1 MTIKHLRTVFLFI
14 VGLACFQG
22 MYYVAGVYA
31 QHIIDSD
38 LSVSIISSLTGAAFV
53 TFIPIVAHL
62 AIVGNRT
69 PVKDHELT
77 SKSIFLTF
85 GLFWFL
91 VTFFITLFIRSD
103 FLVGYYS
110 GTTVLLA
117 MWTFFGIVQMITT
130 LDMDKTEYKELWDEA
145 SQYKENGDQ

>member
-1 MTIKHLRTVFLFI
+1 MFI
-14 VGLACFQG
+14 P
-22 MYYVAGVYA
+22 
-31 QHIIDSD
+31 HIGN
-38 LSVSIISSLTGAAFV
+38 LSSII
-53 TFIPIVAHL
+53 
-62 AIVGNRT
+62 
-69 PVKDHELT
+69 
-77 SKSIFLTF
+77 
-85 GLFWFL
+85 
-91 VTFFITLFIRSD
+91 FFITLFIRSD